1 MDIIPDKRKVVGLVE
16 QAHAGKICLPNFQRD
31 FIWTREEVA
40 DLVRSILRGYFIG
53 SLLLLR
59 SDPQQPPFAPIFL
72 RGAKPL
78 HAQPTPDLLVLDGQ
92 QRLSSLVYALTAPDL
107 SLKDST
113 QRRWFFVSLDVL
125 LSEPDS
131 DAVVF
136 DRARRELRGLE
147 EAEVQYE
154 QRILPCTSLLS
165 MDRFLTWRDGFE
177 DWMRTNSAHHE
188 TQYREQWRGAWTA
201 AATAF
206 QSFEVPL
213 VELPQVDESDAG
225 SIGRVCAIFEKL
237 NSTGVDLS
245 VYDLL
250 TARLY
255 RSEIKLHDL
264 WAEACKKHGRLRAW
278 SDGKADQNKFGV
290 LVLRTLA
297 LLRGL
302 DPKPRILIDLKPEGF
317 ENDWRR
323 AAAAMDRALELV
335 THVGDD
341 GFGVFADKWLPGFGL
356 LPVVAALRAE
366 IDERKLGA
374 AERVDLRRWYW
385 CNVFLERYSSAV
397 ESKSRKDY
405 LEMTKH
411 WFEGGPEPDV
421 FSEARNLIGSPGY
434 RVRGSASFA
443 SAVYSGVFCLL
454 ALRKAQDWRRRENIQ
469 LQQLQDHHIFPQ
481 AFLKRHGVERRP
493 DVNTIANRTLI
504 SDETNGRIK
513 DAAPAAYLGDAD
525 IFPHGPDSSLLNAH
539 FIGPESVALMQE
551 AKEPLSS
558 DAAHALYERFVQQR
572 EAAIVREIRRVCGV
586 SDPSSTEPAE
596 LAPDEPAADIVEGR
610 GDADEEVDEPTQTAP
625 NDEQHGG
632 ASMAP
637 AALGLAPGELPM
649 PAGAAW
655 LTPLEST
662 AAFDHRWPAQGG
674 HFDETYP
681 KAWRGR
687 VRIGDTEHSVLVGE
701 CQRYDRG
708 RLSVFLDRYPLAEF
722 MDTADGAGWA
732 SLIKP
737 DGRKT
742 AVPGQGLP
750 ALYRD
755 ARVVSYRE
763 VTGVSG
769 SGHPTGLALVIAR
782 DDLRSAVHHAV
793 ARQLGKLGRPLT
805 IQPA

>member
-1 MDIIPDKRKVVGLVE
+1 VSLDIIPDKRKVVGLVE
-16 QAHAGKICLPNFQRD
+16 QAHAGRICLPNFQRD
-31 FIWTREEVA
+31 FVWTREEVA
-40 DLVRSILRGYFIG
+40 DLVRSILRSYFIG

-59 SDPQQPPFAPIFL
+59 SDPQRPPFAPIFL
-72 RGAKPL
+72 RGTKPL
-78 HAQPTPDLLVLDGQ
+78 HAQPMPDLLVLDGQ

-113 QRRWFFVSLDVL
+113 QRRWFFVDLDVL

-131 DAVVF
+131 DGVVF

-147 EAEVQYE
+147 QANVQYE

-177 DWMRTNSAHHE
+177 DWMRTNAAHQE
-188 TQYREQWRGAWTA
+188 APYRKLWRGAWTA

-213 VELPQVDESDAG
+213 VELPQVDESDTG

-264 WAEACKKHGRLRAW
+264 WAEACKKHGRLRVW

-341 GFGVFADKWLPGFGL
+341 GFGVFAEKWLPGFAL

-366 IDERKLGA
+366 IDERKLGP
-374 AERVDLRRWYW
+374 AERADLRRWYW
-385 CNVFLERYSSAV
+385 CNVFMERYSSAV

-421 FSEARNLIGSPGY
+421 FSEARNLLGSPGY

-443 SAVYSGVFCLL
+443 SAVYSGVFCIL
-454 ALRKAQDWRRRENIQ
+454 ALRMAQDWRRRESIQ

-481 AFLKRHGVERRP
+481 AFLKRHGLTRGA

-513 DAAPAAYLGDAD
+513 DRAPAGYLVDTD
-525 IFPHGPDSSLLNAH
+525 VFPTGPELSLLEPH
-539 FIGPESVALMQE
+539 FVRAEALALMQE
-551 AKEPLSS
+551 AGESLPNE
-558 DAAHALYERFVQQR
+558 AAIALYERFIRTR
-572 EAAIVREIRRVCGV
+572 EAEIIREIRRVCGIAE
-586 SDPSSTEPAE
+586 SSSTEPTD
-596 LAPDEPAADIVEGR
+596 LAADEPAADIAAAP
-610 GDADEEVDEPTQTAP
+610 DDLDERDEREVDVGLQYVGPSL
-625 NDEQHGG
+625 D
-632 ASMAP
+632 P
-637 AALGLAPGELPM
+637 ATVAQST
-649 PAGAAW
+649 PAID
-655 LTPLEST
+655 S
-662 AAFDHRWPAQGG
+662 
-674 HFDETYP
+674 
-681 KAWRGR
+681 GR
-687 VRIGDTEHSVLVGE
+687 V
-701 CQRYDRG
+701 
-708 RLSVFLDRYPLAEF
+708 
-722 MDTADGAGWA
+722 
-732 SLIKP
+732 
-737 DGRKT
+737 
-742 AVPGQGLP
+742 
-750 ALYRD
+750 
-755 ARVVSYRE
+755 
-763 VTGVSG
+763 
-769 SGHPTGLALVIAR
+769 
-782 DDLRSAVHHAV
+782 
-793 ARQLGKLGRPLT
+793 
-805 IQPA
+805 